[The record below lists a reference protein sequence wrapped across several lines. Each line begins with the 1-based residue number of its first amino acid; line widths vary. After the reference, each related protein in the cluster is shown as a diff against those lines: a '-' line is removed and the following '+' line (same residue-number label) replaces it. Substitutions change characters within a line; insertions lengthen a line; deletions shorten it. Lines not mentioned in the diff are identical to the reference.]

1 METFIHESKLR
12 DISLCDKLIEY
23 HRQDVNYKQRGS
35 VGFGENPKE
44 KVSTDV
50 YVYPGTS
57 NPMIQQYLHEL
68 MNILQE
74 YFDRYKMPN
83 GFIVDLNSGW
93 NIQHYAPGEGFY
105 SWHCERSIA
114 MDRQRALVFMTY
126 LNDVTDGGE
135 TEWYYQDVKVK
146 AEKGKT
152 VIWPTDF
159 THTHRGIP
167 SPTQHKFIATGWFTF
182 LDHLNYQAFFKRTID
197 ELQKENDELR
207 AKLLKK

>member
-1 METFIHESKLR
+1 METFIYESKLR
-12 DISLCDKLIEY
+12 DISLCDKLIQY
-23 HRQDVNYKQRGS
+23 HKQDVNYKQRGS
-35 VGFGENPKE
+35 AGAVENTQVK
-44 KVSTDV
+44 KSTDV

-68 MNILQE
+68 MDTLQE
-74 YFDRYKMPN
+74 YFDRYAMPN
-83 GFIVDLNSGW
+83 GFMVDLNSGW

-105 SWHCERSIA
+105 SWHCERSVA
-114 MDRQRALVFMTY
+114 MDRHRALVFMTY

-135 TEWYYQDVKVK
+135 TEWLYQDIKVK

-182 LDHLNYQAFFKRTID
+182 LDPLNIEAHYKRTSD
-197 ELQKENDELR
+197 ELRKENNELR